1 MVKWMEQ
8 ILLRLAPDRKEHSA
22 EAREA
27 VLLGSASIG
36 ELQSNAKS
44 LFNRLELFS
53 RYVTQYVSTIPH
65 D

>member
-1 MVKWMEQ
+1 MVKWMVQ
-8 ILLRLAPDRKEHSA
+8 ILLRIAPDKKEHSQ

-44 LFNRLELFS
+44 LFKRIEQFS
-53 RYVTQYVSTIPH
+53 KYVTQ
-65 D
+65 